1 MTSVQKIRLALA
13 SDASWPRLRARIRAL
28 TAAELGEADR
38 LERLGRRRTNLLMCL
53 KAERHRRQGRAEKML
68 RLRVEVQR

>member
-38 LERLGRRRTNLLMCL
+38 LERLGCRRTNVLMCL